1 MITHAEVEKLLDV
14 RSADPSVLSLYVS
27 VPLDPPALRGL
38 PARADDLLA
47 AARSAAAEDRDVT
60 QARDDDRR
68 LARRMLELHARE
80 WICHT
85 VAIFACAGPRLAEA
99 FVLPGT
105 FEDRAVFAMR
115 PHVRPLLVALQRFPG
130 YCAVIVDRQH
140 AWVFRMTGERIDKL
154 TLPAASGVPSTRFGG
169 WYGLEAHRLN
179 MRVIQLPRHHYR
191 DMAAALGLIMRAS
204 DPQPLV
210 IGGHP
215 HDIPQFLDEL
225 TDEMREHVVGEFAVD
240 PHTMTP
246 SRVRELASEVVSGW
260 VSTRERRLVTQVLH
274 EPPGGLA
281 AIGLQPCLD
290 AVNQRAAKLLV
301 VPENGM
307 IAGFACQRCAILSST
322 GNDCPDWGAASVAVP
337 DLIEEMAVAALQ
349 NGARVAAAADPPG
362 GVAAQLRFPL
372 AADALHGQCASVQA

>member
-1 MITHAEVEKLLDV
+1 MITHAEVQNLLGV
-14 RSADPSVLSLYVS
+14 RSADPSVLSLYLT

-38 PARADDLLA
+38 PARMDDLLA

-60 QARDDDRR
+60 RARDEDRR

-80 WICHT
+80 WLGHT
-85 VAIFACAGPRLAEA
+85 VAIFACAAPRLAEG

-115 PHVRPLLVALQRFPG
+115 PHVRPLLVARQRFPD
-130 YCAVIVDRQH
+130 YCAVVVDRQY
-140 AWVFRMTGERIDKL
+140 AWTFRMTGERIDRL

-179 MRVIQLPRHHYR
+179 TRVTQLARHHCR
-191 DMAAALGLIMRAS
+191 DMAATLGLIMRAS

-210 IGGHP
+210 IGGDP
-215 HDIPQFLDEL
+215 HGIPQFLGEL
-225 TDEMREHVVGEFAVD
+225 TDEMREQVVGEFAVD

-246 SRVRELASEVVSGW
+246 SRVRDLAGQVVTRWVSASERRVVS
-260 VSTRERRLVTQVLH
+260 EVLD

-307 IAGFACQRCAILSST
+307 IAGFACQRCAVLSST

-337 DLIEEMAVAALQ
+337 DLIEEMAVAALGT
-349 NGARVAAAADPPG
+349 GAQVAATADPPG
-362 GVAAQLRFPL
+362 GIAAQLRFPL
-372 AADALHGQCASVQA
+372 ATWQAQTA